1 MNRSDDND
9 RRTNRPNGGR
19 RPAGRPIRGQRH
31 GTADAVLQEQ
41 ITLVWITAIAFVT
54 SRHGLGHDDATEV
67 AGYVVEQ
74 FMARPSHWLDLYSTP
89 EKFARAVS
97 DSRFYDWLGIV
108 RRQRGEGRT
117 LIRLADGGTRKR
129 RYNTPLTRT
138 NEESGEEEL
147 LPLTDGTDSFVDDVI
162 TRVDIE
168 RLTEG
173 LTADQAEA
181 IQGVV
186 VEDRTKVD
194 VASDDG
200 VAHTTIMNRAN
211 KGLAQLRDGLGEHY
225 LVA

>member
-41 ITLVWITAIAFVT
+41 ITLVWITAIAFVAG
-54 SRHGLGHDDATEV
+54 RHGLGHDDATEV

-74 FMARPSHWLDLYSTP
+74 FMERPAFWIDRYGNP
-89 EKFARAVS
+89 ERFARAVS

-129 RYNTPLTRT
+129 RYTTPITRIDEKT
-138 NEESGEEEL
+138 GEEEL

-173 LTADQAEA
+173 LTDDQAGA

-200 VAHTTIMNRAN
+200 VAHTTIMHRAN
-211 KGLAQLRDGLGEHY
+211 KGLAHIRAGLGDDY
-225 LVA
+225 LAA